1 MVTAIYVIYTLN
13 CFFLI
18 MVVLLQAGRGGG
30 LTLSGGGGGQLGGG
44 GGSKLLQNMTE
55 GSAALFMSLSL
66 VLAYISS
73 SGVGADAGEFL
84 PEAPPAGDMA
94 APVEGNFVPGAE
106 PAPAEAAPIELT
118 PVELPP
124 VENAAPVDE
133 GSN

>member
-1 MVTAIYVIYTLN
+1 MVTAIYIIYTLN

-30 LTLSGGGGGQLGGG
+30 LTLSGGGGSQIGGS

-94 APVEGNFVPGAE
+94 APVEA
-106 PAPAEAAPIELT
+106 APIEVAPVEAAPIE
-118 PVELPP
+118 
-124 VENAAPVDE
+124 NSAPIDE
-133 GSN
+133 EGN